1 MYPNTEAKSRLAV
14 ATYEKQ
20 EELVMQTDEKA
31 KYVPAAKGLEI
42 LHEAGIPISINP
54 YYAGL
59 KSGEIPSIRVGH
71 RIYVR
76 EDIVSLMEKSKT
88 QAASSE

>member
-1 MYPNTEAKSRLAV
+1 
-14 ATYEKQ
+14 
-20 EELVMQTDEKA
+20 MQTDGKS

-59 KSGEIPSIRVGH
+59 KSGEIPSIRVGR

-76 EDIVSLMEKSKT
+76 EDIVSLMESTKA
-88 QAASSE
+88 QAGSDRQ